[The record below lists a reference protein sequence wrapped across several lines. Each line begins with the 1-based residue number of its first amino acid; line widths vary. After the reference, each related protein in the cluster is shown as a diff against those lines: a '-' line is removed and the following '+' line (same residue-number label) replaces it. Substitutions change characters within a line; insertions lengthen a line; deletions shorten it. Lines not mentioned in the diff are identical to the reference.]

1 METITQIVKVTKI
14 SNTLY
19 RGKPNTAFYCV
30 YVDSNVPA
38 IICCNS
44 IAKRGMAKQF
54 TTANVNDL
62 KANDKIEL
70 TTTFYEKGE
79 TFNNKVLDKM
89 CVCYNYKPL

>member
-19 RGKPNTAFYCV
+19 RGKPNTAFNCI
-30 YVDSNVPA
+30 YVSDYIPT
-38 IICCNS
+38 IICAGNT
-44 IAKRGMAKQF
+44 IKRGIAKQF
-54 TTANVNDL
+54 TTANINGLQV
-62 KANDKIEL
+62 NDKIEL

-79 TFNNKVLDKM
+79 TLNNKTLDKM